1 MDYFSP
7 EDETHSRH
15 LLLSASNPPIFLG
28 KFANLS
34 PVLPHYVSLLAEPVN
49 SDKPESDQHFNFPLL
64 CEEDQFQSVDLP
76 SNISHTSLETDS
88 FYSDLGRWSIMDSWL
103 KFSSLQCSAR
113 RPVLWVFLARTGAR
127 WRIGGKQTPDMCP
140 LSAARACHGDLWPDN
155 FNWWTQINNFYLQV
169 LPWVR

>member
-76 SNISHTSLETDS
+76 SNISQTSLETDS
-88 FYSDLGRWSIMDSWL
+88 FYSDLGRC
-103 KFSSLQCSAR
+103 Q
-113 RPVLWVFLARTGAR
+113 VVNYGFLIKTIF
-127 WRIGGKQTPDMCP
+127 WFRIPIQF
-140 LSAARACHGDLWPDN
+140 L
-155 FNWWTQINNFYLQV
+155 
-169 LPWVR
+169 